1 MKEGSLDRRVWLQ
14 SVTDMTLTS
23 LKKIGPYPDKGA
35 VIDALVAG
43 EISSDEVKVALREA
57 KKNEG
62 HS

>member
-1 MKEGSLDRRVWLQ
+1 
-14 SVTDMTLTS
+14 MTLTS